1 MPFRLGG
8 LNSGIDTD
16 SVVQALVSSQ
26 KQKKTNIEGKKQ
38 KLEWKKELW
47 SDMNTKVY
55 NFYKSSLSK
64 MRFSSAFSTKN
75 ATSSDTSKIKATAST
90 GASAGTYK
98 VKVNSAAASQYVT
111 SGKLAGA
118 LDENGNTVAVSEST
132 KLKDLVGAN
141 FVTGTQIRISAK
153 NGANNV
159 YLEVNDDTTVYD
171 FVNAAKSAGLNASF
185 DATQQRFF
193 VGAAESGVEQ
203 KFTITAGALDTTQQS
218 AVSAWKDAIGYEL
231 LSSDNKK
238 AVKNIFDGLQAGT
251 TTYDSTVEESLKK
264 YLGGTQETAV
274 TKYYKEQIT
283 KGYNDK
289 FFSDPTLQTVTQEG
303 KDALIASG
311 MTQEALA
318 ELEKDPTKLAKAVS
332 SMVSSKVSK
341 AMSSDVVK
349 NDISAAVT
357 AGVKGGTI
365 TDADSGESWN
375 ISATTDVFL
384 SKSASDRENDL
395 LTLAQNYS
403 GTMNSVADNNDALH
417 SLGLSAV
424 DGTAVEEGND
434 AAGTGMV
441 VIEGKDAS
449 ITFNGATL
457 TSKSSTI
464 SVNGLSL
471 EILGDTEGKE
481 VTITV
486 NKDTSA
492 IYDTIKDFISEYND
506 ILKSMNTS
514 YNAESASSYAMLT
527 DEMKESMSEDEIE
540 KWNNKIKS
548 SLLRRDTTLNSLIS
562 SFRNDVMGS
571 VTASNGKTY
580 SLASIGISTSTDYK
594 EGGLLHI
601 RGDED
606 DSVYGDYDNTLQKML
621 EEDPDTV
628 MEVITNLASNLYS
641 DLTKKMAKTSLSSA
655 LTFYNNTEMDNQ
667 ISSYKKEI
675 SKWESKLA
683 DLEDRY
689 YKQFSTMETML
700 AKINSQSSSLS
711 GFFG

>member
-8 LNSGIDTD
+8 LNSGMDTD
-16 SVVQALVSSQ
+16 SVVKAMMASQ
-26 KQKKTNIEGKKQ
+26 TLKKTNIEGKKQ

-64 MRFSSAFSTKN
+64 MRFSSAFSTKS
-75 ATSSDTSKIKATAST
+75 ATSSDTSKVKATAGTS
-90 GASAGTYK
+90 ASAGTYK

-118 LDENGNTVAVSEST
+118 LDENGDTVAVSTST

-141 FVTGTQIRISAK
+141 FTSGTQIQISAK
-153 NGANNV
+153 NGASNV
-159 YLEVNDDTTVYD
+159 FLEVNDDTTVND
-171 FVNAAKSAGLNASF
+171 FVKAAKNAGLNASF
-185 DATQQRFF
+185 DTTQQRFF
-193 VGAAESGVEQ
+193 IGAADSGVEQ
-203 KFTITAGALDTTQQS
+203 KFTITAGQLSSTQQNAMS
-218 AVSAWKDAIGYEL
+218 EWMDAVGYQHI
-231 LSSDNKK
+231 SSDDQA
-238 AVKNIFDGLQAGT
+238 AVKSIFNGLQAGT
-251 TTYDSTVEESLKK
+251 TTYDDKVEESLKS
-264 YLGGTQETAV
+264 YLGKAQETAV
-274 TKYYKEQIT
+274 TNYYQEQIT
-283 KGYNDK
+283 AGYNNQY
-289 FFSDPTLQTVTQEG
+289 FSDSDHTVVKQAG
-303 KDALIASG
+303 KDALIAAG
-311 MTQEALA
+311 KYNDAMT
-318 ELEKDPTKLAKAVS
+318 DDDVAKAVAS
-332 SMVSSKVSK
+332 LVSTKVSE
-341 AMSSDVVK
+341 AMASDTVK
-349 NDISAAVT
+349 NDIAAAMT
-357 AGVKGGTI
+357 AGVKASTI
-365 TDADSGESWN
+365 TDPASGESWS
-375 ISATTDVFL
+375 IAAPTDTFL
-384 SKSASDRENDL
+384 SNTSSMRESKILSA
-395 LTLAQNYS
+395 AQNYHATMS
-403 GTMNSVADNNDALH
+403 GVAESNSVLNAL
-417 SLGLSAV
+417 GMTAV
-424 DGTAVEEGND
+424 DGTAVAEGSD
-434 AAGTGMV
+434 SAGTGMV

-457 TSKSSTI
+457 TSKNSTI
-464 SVNGLSL
+464 TVNGLSL

-492 IYDTIKDFISEYND
+492 IYDSIKDFISEYND

-621 EEDPDTV
+621 DEDPDTV
-628 MEVITNLASNLYS
+628 MEVFTGLANKLYS
-641 DLTKKMAKTSLSSA
+641 DLTKKMSKTSLSSA
-655 LTFYNNTEMDNQ
+655 LTFYNNVEMDNQ
-667 ISSYKKEI
+667 ISKYKKEI
-675 SKWESKLA
+675 SNWESKLA
-683 DLEDRY
+683 DLETRY
-689 YKQFSTMETML
+689 YKQFSNMETML
-700 AKINSQSSSLS
+700 ANLNSQQSSLS
-711 GFFG
+711 GLLG

>member
-8 LNSGIDTD
+8 LNSGMDTD
-16 SVVQALVSSQ
+16 SVVKAMMASQ
-26 KQKKTNIEGKKQ
+26 TLKKTNIEGKKQ

-75 ATSSDTSKIKATAST
+75 ATSSDTSKVKATAGT

-118 LDENGNTVAVSEST
+118 VDENGDTVAVSQST

-141 FVTGTQIRISAK
+141 FATGTQIHISAK

-171 FVNAAKSAGLNASF
+171 FVKAAKSAGLNASF
-185 DATQQRFF
+185 DETQQRFF
-193 VGAAESGVEQ
+193 IGAADSGVDQ
-203 KFTITAGALDTTQQS
+203 KFTITAGQLSSSQQ
-218 AVSAWKDAIGYEL
+218 DAISGWMDAVGYQH
-231 LSSDNKK
+231 LSSDDQA
-238 AVKNIFDGLQAGT
+238 AVKSIFNGLQAGT
-251 TTYDSTVEESLKK
+251 TTYDDKVEESLKS
-264 YLGGTQETAV
+264 YLGKAQENAV
-274 TKYYKEQIT
+274 TNYYQEQIT
-283 KGYNDK
+283 ADYNSRY
-289 FFSDPTLQTVTQEG
+289 FSDADHKIFTQEG
-303 KDALIASG
+303 KDALIAAG
-311 MTQEALA
+311 KYNDVMTDDDVAVAVAALV
-318 ELEKDPTKLAKAVS
+318 KT
-332 SMVSSKVSK
+332 KVSE
-341 AMSSDVVK
+341 AMASDTVK
-349 NDISAAVT
+349 NEIAAAVT
-357 AGVKGGTI
+357 AGVTAGTI
-365 TDADSGESWN
+365 TDSASGESWN
-375 ISATTDVFL
+375 IAAPSDTFL
-384 SKSASDRENDL
+384 SDTSSTRESKILSA
-395 LTLAQNYS
+395 AQNYHA
-403 GTMNSVADNNDALH
+403 TMSSVAENNSVLNAL
-417 SLGLSAV
+417 GMTAV
-424 DGTAVEEGND
+424 DGTAVAEGSD
-434 AAGTGMV
+434 SAGTGMV
-441 VIEGKDAS
+441 VVEGKDAS

-457 TSKSSTI
+457 TSKNSTI

-471 EILGDTEGKE
+471 EILGETEGKE

-492 IYDTIKDFISEYND
+492 IYDSIKDFISEYND

-514 YNAESASSYAMLT
+514 YNAESANSYAMLT

-540 KWNNKIKS
+540 KWNTKIKS

-606 DSVYGDYDNTLQKML
+606 DSVYGDSENTLQKML
-621 EEDPDTV
+621 DEDPDTV
-628 MEVITNLASNLYS
+628 MEVFTGLAQKLYS
-641 DLTKKMAKTSLSSA
+641 DLTKKMSKTSLSSA
-655 LTFYNNTEMDNQ
+655 LTFYNNVEMDNQ
-667 ISSYKKEI
+667 ISKYKKEI
-675 SKWESKLA
+675 SIWESKLA
-683 DLEDRY
+683 DLETRY
-689 YKQFSTMETML
+689 YKQFSNMETML
-700 AKINSQSSSLS
+700 ANLNSQSSSLS